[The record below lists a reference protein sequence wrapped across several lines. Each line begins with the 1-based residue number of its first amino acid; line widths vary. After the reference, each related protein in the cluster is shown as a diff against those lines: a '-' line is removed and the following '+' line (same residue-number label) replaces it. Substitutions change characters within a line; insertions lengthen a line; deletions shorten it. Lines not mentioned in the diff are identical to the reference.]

1 MTTEHQKK
9 QILLMLLSIFFCF
22 ATLPAS
28 SFRHAQKLTISP
40 IEGGH
45 EVTVREPWANAKEV
59 FYTTLLKAG
68 VKKSPT
74 HRGTII
80 RIPVQTVVAHS
91 TTTIGLMAALGI
103 EDRIV
108 AVSDGKRINTPSV
121 VKRVKNGQIREVGMK
136 GQLNLEVL
144 LELQPELILTYGIGN
159 PKFDTAHS
167 LDRVKLPY
175 MILASYMED
184 SALARC
190 EWIKL
195 FGVLFGKESEA
206 ETHFTMV
213 EKNYHELCLLAKQ
226 LKTAPTVFCN
236 LPFGGIWYMPSGS
249 SWRAKLFKDAG
260 AEYLWAN
267 DMNSGSHRLQPE
279 QVFSKALSA
288 DIWLSP
294 SHDPQYSLKTLV
306 ELDSRYQKFKAVRD
320 QKVLVATKRVN
331 EGGGNDFFEKGIA
344 RPDLIL
350 KDFVHHFH
358 PESLPNYEPT
368 FYQWMTALP

>member
-1 MTTEHQKK
+1 MNHIITSL
-9 QILLMLLSIFFCF
+9 IIAYSLLWGGLAHADNLTFK
-22 ATLPAS
+22 
-28 SFRHAQKLTISP
+28 HAQKLSISP
-40 IEGGH
+40 IQGGY
-45 EVTVREPWANAKEV
+45 EVLVREPWANAKEV
-59 FYTTLLKAG
+59 FYTTLLAAD
-68 VKKSPT
+68 VKETSA

-103 EDRIV
+103 EDRII
-108 AVSDGKRINTPSV
+108 AVSDSKRINTESV
-121 VKRVKNGQIREVGMK
+121 VQRVKNGHVRDVGMN

-159 PKFDTAHS
+159 PKYDTANS

-206 ETHFTMV
+206 ETHFDMV
-213 EKNYHELCLLAKQ
+213 EKNYRELCSLAKQ
-226 LKTAPTVFCN
+226 LKTSPTVFCN

-267 DMNSGSHRLQPE
+267 DMSSGSHRLQPE

-294 SHDPQYSLKTLV
+294 SHDPQYSIKTLV
-306 ELDSRYQKFKAVRD
+306 ELDRRYQNFKAVRD
-320 QKVLVATKRVN
+320 KKVLVATKRVN

-350 KDFVHHFH
+350 KDLMHYFH
-358 PESLPNYEPT
+358 PNSLVDYEPT
-368 FYQWMTALP
+368 FYQWMTDLP